1 MRVQQWLRIGAL
13 GTAIIG
19 MVPGQL
25 PAQTPPPPAPAATKP
40 APTKTK
46 MGAPVAMSSVA
57 NQLTDAE
64 KKEGW
69 VLLFDGKSTTGWRG
83 YKKGASGAAAA
94 GTKENHGRWAVQGGA
109 LCLPAGSGQDT
120 HGARDL
126 ITDGNYKNFDLR
138 WQWRISSGGN
148 SGLKYFVTEKHEAAI
163 GHEYQM
169 IDDDKHPDAKIGP
182 HRSTG
187 AFYDVIPPNAAAKKV
202 KPIGEWNDSRV
213 VVNGTHVEHWLNGAK
228 VVEYDL
234 ESPALSEAIAK
245 SKYSAIPGFGTK
257 FKTPLLIQDH
267 GDEIWLRNLKIRA
280 LPVVGRN

>member
-1 MRVQQWLRIGAL
+1 MHVQRWLRIGVV
-13 GTAIIG
+13 GAIIG

-25 PAQTPPPPAPAATKP
+25 PAQTPPPPAAAKP

-46 MGAPVAMSSVA
+46 MGAPTAMNSVA

-83 YKKGASGAAAA
+83 YKKGAAAAAA
-94 GTKENHGRWAVQGGA
+94 GTKENHGRWAVQSGA

-126 ITDGNYKNFDLR
+126 ITDANYKNFDLR
-138 WQWRISSGGN
+138 WQWKISSGGN

-169 IDDDKHPDAKIGP
+169 IDDDRHPDAKIGP

-213 VVNGTHVEHWLNGAK
+213 VVNGNHVEHWLNGAK
-228 VVEYDL
+228 VVEYTL
-234 ESPALSEAIAK
+234 ESPELKAQIAK
-245 SKYSAIPGFGTK
+245 SK
-257 FKTPLLIQDH
+257 FKEIEDFDKALDAHILLQDH
-267 GDEIWLRNLKIRA
+267 GNEVCFRNIKI
-280 LPVVGRN
+280 LPKKAGT